1 MRLLRDSRIQ
11 LAVTVSVLIISLTSA
26 QEQPGAAQ
34 QPQPQPQ
41 QQQPEQQ
48 QRQPQQGGNS
58 AFGGL
63 LSGMMYR
70 SVWSSFFTLRQSV
83 QHILI
88 DKYFPNKGL

>member
-11 LAVTVSVLIISLTSA
+11 LAVTVSVLMLSLISA
-26 QEQPGAAQ
+26 QEQAGAE
-34 QPQPQPQ
+34 QPPKPQPQ

-63 LSGMMYR
+63 LSGTI
-70 SVWSSFFTLRQSV
+70 SISLGNFASQIQS
-83 QHILI
+83 
-88 DKYFPNKGL
+88 GL

>member
-11 LAVTVSVLIISLTSA
+11 LAVTVSVLILSLTSA

-34 QPQPQPQ
+34 QPQPQ

-83 QHILI
+83 QHILK